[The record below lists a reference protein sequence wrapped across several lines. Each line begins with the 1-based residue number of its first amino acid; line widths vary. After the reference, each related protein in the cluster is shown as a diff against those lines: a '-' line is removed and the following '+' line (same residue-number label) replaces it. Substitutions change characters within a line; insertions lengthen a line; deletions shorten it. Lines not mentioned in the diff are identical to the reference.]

1 MKRLL
6 SFFLFCVLG
15 VIGTLAQHPKL
26 LLTKEELGYMKQHMN
41 EVPAFGRVVDDLL
54 QKADEAC
61 AAAIQIPTP
70 VDGGGG
76 AVHEQHKSNYYA
88 MFHAGLAYQYTGH
101 KKYAD
106 FVAQMLMEYAQKYPK
121 WGLHPVS
128 LSPVPGRLFWQTLN
142 ESVWL
147 VHTAM
152 AYDCVYDA
160 LSAKQRKFIE
170 KNLLFNMADFIMNGY
185 GDRKGNLEIFNRMHN
200 HATWAT
206 SAVGMVGM
214 TTGNQSLVRK
224 ALYGTD
230 ETGKKG
236 GFLRQMDHLFSP
248 DGYYTEGAYYQRY
261 AIWPFVVFAQSIDHC
276 MPELDIFHRRDG
288 ILVKALDALV
298 QMSYEG
304 EFFHINDALEKGLS
318 AQEMVYAANII
329 YGKFPENKSLL
340 AVMKNY
346 QTYVL
351 PIAGGFMAQRDMA
364 QNATYTLQQR
374 SCVLSDGR
382 DGKDGGLAI
391 IRPRSAQNNSA
402 ITLKATSQ
410 GMGHGHY
417 DKLAMAYYD
426 NGHEILTDYGAS
438 RFLNIEAKHG
448 GHYTKENNTY
458 AKQTIAHNT
467 VVVDQKTNY
476 GGKLKV
482 AEQYHANIV
491 EADFS
496 HDGWQMVMA
505 RDTNAYKGV
514 DMVRTI
520 VYASVPFLE
529 RPLICDVFRLKS
541 DEVHDYDY
549 PLWYNGHLVS
559 VNYPYQR
566 NLEQMVPL
574 GKKAGYQHLWLE
586 ATGQNTSS
594 STSCLTFFNGNR
606 FYSVNYA
613 SSPATEFKFV
623 ALGANDPD
631 FNLLHRSGY
640 IIREKGKK
648 NHTFAV
654 SIETHGEY
662 DVLRETSRDLI
673 TSCEKLEI
681 LFEDDSQL
689 VLHGVYA
696 GHDLYLLLA
705 DDEAKEHVAQVGN
718 KTFRWSGR
726 VDIQYNH

>member
-1 MKRLL
+1 
-6 SFFLFCVLG
+6 
-15 VIGTLAQHPKL
+15 
-26 LLTKEELGYMKQHMN
+26 
-41 EVPAFGRVVDDLL
+41 
-54 QKADEAC
+54 
-61 AAAIQIPTP
+61 
-70 VDGGGG
+70 
-76 AVHEQHKSNYYA
+76 
-88 MFHAGLAYQYTGH
+88 
-101 KKYAD
+101 
-106 FVAQMLMEYAQKYPK
+106 
-121 WGLHPVS
+121 
-128 LSPVPGRLFWQTLN
+128 
-142 ESVWL
+142 
-147 VHTAM
+147 
-152 AYDCVYDA
+152 
-160 LSAKQRKFIE
+160 
-170 KNLLFNMADFIMNGY
+170 MADFIMNGY
-185 GDRKGNLEIFNRMHN
+185 GDCKGNHEMFNRMHN

-613 SSPATEFKFV
+613 SSPATEFK
-623 ALGANDPD
+623 
-631 FNLLHRSGY
+631 LLRWEPMTLISTCC
-640 IIREKGKK
+640 IVRDISSARKARR
-648 NHTFAV
+648 T
-654 SIETHGEY
+654 TP
-662 DVLRETSRDLI
+662 LR
-673 TSCEKLEI
+673 
-681 LFEDDSQL
+681 FQ
-689 VLHGVYA
+689 
-696 GHDLYLLLA
+696 
-705 DDEAKEHVAQVGN
+705 
-718 KTFRWSGR
+718 
-726 VDIQYNH
+726 

>member
-1 MKRLL
+1 
-6 SFFLFCVLG
+6 
-15 VIGTLAQHPKL
+15 
-26 LLTKEELGYMKQHMN
+26 
-41 EVPAFGRVVDDLL
+41 
-54 QKADEAC
+54 
-61 AAAIQIPTP
+61 
-70 VDGGGG
+70 
-76 AVHEQHKSNYYA
+76 
-88 MFHAGLAYQYTGH
+88 
-101 KKYAD
+101 
-106 FVAQMLMEYAQKYPK
+106 
-121 WGLHPVS
+121 
-128 LSPVPGRLFWQTLN
+128 
-142 ESVWL
+142 
-147 VHTAM
+147 
-152 AYDCVYDA
+152 
-160 LSAKQRKFIE
+160 
-170 KNLLFNMADFIMNGY
+170 
-185 GDRKGNLEIFNRMHN
+185 
-200 HATWAT
+200 
-206 SAVGMVGM
+206 
-214 TTGNQSLVRK
+214 
-224 ALYGTD
+224 
-230 ETGKKG
+230 
-236 GFLRQMDHLFSP
+236 
-248 DGYYTEGAYYQRY
+248 
-261 AIWPFVVFAQSIDHC
+261 
-276 MPELDIFHRRDG
+276 
-288 ILVKALDALV
+288 
-298 QMSYEG
+298 
-304 EFFHINDALEKGLS
+304 
-318 AQEMVYAANII
+318 
-329 YGKFPENKSLL
+329 
-340 AVMKNY
+340 
-346 QTYVL
+346 
-351 PIAGGFMAQRDMA
+351 
-364 QNATYTLQQR
+364 
-374 SCVLSDGR
+374 
-382 DGKDGGLAI
+382 
-391 IRPRSAQNNSA
+391 
-402 ITLKATSQ
+402 
-410 GMGHGHY
+410 
-417 DKLAMAYYD
+417 
-426 NGHEILTDYGAS
+426 
-438 RFLNIEAKHG
+438 
-448 GHYTKENNTY
+448 
-458 AKQTIAHNT
+458 
-467 VVVDQKTNY
+467 
-476 GGKLKV
+476 
-482 AEQYHANIV
+482 
-491 EADFS
+491 
-496 HDGWQMVMA
+496 MA

-696 GHDLYLLLA
+696 GHDLFLLLA
-705 DDEAKEHVAQVGN
+705 DGEAQEHTVQVGN

>member
-1 MKRLL
+1 
-6 SFFLFCVLG
+6 
-15 VIGTLAQHPKL
+15 
-26 LLTKEELGYMKQHMN
+26 
-41 EVPAFGRVVDDLL
+41 
-54 QKADEAC
+54 
-61 AAAIQIPTP
+61 
-70 VDGGGG
+70 
-76 AVHEQHKSNYYA
+76 
-88 MFHAGLAYQYTGH
+88 
-101 KKYAD
+101 
-106 FVAQMLMEYAQKYPK
+106 
-121 WGLHPVS
+121 
-128 LSPVPGRLFWQTLN
+128 
-142 ESVWL
+142 
-147 VHTAM
+147 
-152 AYDCVYDA
+152 
-160 LSAKQRKFIE
+160 
-170 KNLLFNMADFIMNGY
+170 
-185 GDRKGNLEIFNRMHN
+185 
-200 HATWAT
+200 
-206 SAVGMVGM
+206 
-214 TTGNQSLVRK
+214 
-224 ALYGTD
+224 
-230 ETGKKG
+230 
-236 GFLRQMDHLFSP
+236 
-248 DGYYTEGAYYQRY
+248 
-261 AIWPFVVFAQSIDHC
+261 
-276 MPELDIFHRRDG
+276 
-288 ILVKALDALV
+288 
-298 QMSYEG
+298 
-304 EFFHINDALEKGLS
+304 
-318 AQEMVYAANII
+318 
-329 YGKFPENKSLL
+329 
-340 AVMKNY
+340 MKNY